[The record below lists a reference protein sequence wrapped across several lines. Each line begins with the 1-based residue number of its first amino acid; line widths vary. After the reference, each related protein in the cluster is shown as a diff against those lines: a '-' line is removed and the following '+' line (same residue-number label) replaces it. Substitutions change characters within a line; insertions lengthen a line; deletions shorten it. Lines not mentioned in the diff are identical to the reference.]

1 MIRSGWL
8 VVVGFSERE
17 VKNRKKWTWR
27 SVKVIRPGRRCSQ
40 IAQHQL
46 IGVCQTVGFR
56 PDRTVFS
63 FLQSKIWSALDVVA
77 MLSSVSQNEWI
88 HGNSPSSKTN
98 GIVSIQLA
106 LASLFCFFFCK
117 KQWVKLFA
125 EPRFVKTNKQTKKQ
139 KKNVADREVIGD
151 YRRKWKPIK
160 WVL

>member
-1 MIRSGWL
+1 MLPLLHHHHILLLFLVRDRQRNFCFSRFEIGSFHFYIGFQKSVRFLLTFDQLESDCFLMFFFGNETNKSFVQPPYPQVLASFESGNHFVIRSGWL

-63 FLQSKIWSALDVVA
+63 FLQSKI
-77 MLSSVSQNEWI
+77 
-88 HGNSPSSKTN
+88 
-98 GIVSIQLA
+98 
-106 LASLFCFFFCK
+106 
-117 KQWVKLFA
+117 
-125 EPRFVKTNKQTKKQ
+125 
-139 KKNVADREVIGD
+139 
-151 YRRKWKPIK
+151 
-160 WVL
+160 